1 MIKNV
6 FSQRSDARNAWLQ
19 IQQVPKLLKGKKDF
33 VEEDE
38 EKGVSV
44 IRKGRSA
51 AAFPLVTT
59 IEDLAVGLQG
69 CCFLLNSVVAVA
81 VCLSLEGE
89 N

>member
-6 FSQRSDARNAWLQ
+6 FPQRSDARNTWLQ

-44 IRKGRSA
+44 IRKGGSA

-59 IEDLAVGLQG
+59 IEDLAVRLQG
-69 CCFLLNSVVAVA
+69 CCFLLHSVVAVA
-81 VCLSLEGE
+81 ACLRLGGQ